1 MPNASFSRCRT
12 TTRVRMM
19 GVVLPVV
26 LVILT
31 VLTALVVMQVRRA
44 TVDERLAG
52 YTREA
57 IMLDS
62 ATQTVLRWC
71 EWRVTTAP
79 LETVIATSVPGK
91 AAWLDSDNWKDAA
104 SLNFTGVNL
113 PGVTGD
119 PICVIEDATCEL
131 APPISP
137 DGKKGTLCNTG
148 IDDRWRKFRITARV
162 QTNAPDLPGGARTLY
177 AQSELRLYTD

>member
-1 MPNASFSRCRT
+1 MSNTSFSRRRT
-12 TTRVRMM
+12 TSRVRMM

-57 IMLDS
+57 ITLDT
-62 ATQTVLRWC
+62 ATQTILRWC
-71 EWRVTTAP
+71 EWRITTAP
-79 LETVIATSVPGK
+79 FETVTVASVPGK
-91 AAWLDSDNWKDAA
+91 AAWLDSDNWKDTN
-104 SLNFTGVNL
+104 SMNFTGVSL

-131 APPISP
+131 MPPIST
-137 DGKKGTLCNTG
+137 DGKKGSACNTG
-148 IDDRWRKFRITARV
+148 LDERWRKFRITARV
-162 QTNAPDLPGGARTLY
+162 QTAAPDLPGGTRTLF

>member
-1 MPNASFSRCRT
+1 
-12 TTRVRMM
+12 MM

-57 IMLDS
+57 ITLDT

-71 EWRVTTAP
+71 EWRITTAP
-79 LETVIATSVPGK
+79 FETKTVVTVAGK
-91 AAWLDSDNWKDAA
+91 AAWLDSNNWKDDE

-113 PGVTGD
+113 PGVTGS
-119 PICVIEDATCEL
+119 PACVIEDATCEL
-131 APPISP
+131 SPPIST
-137 DGKKGTLCNTG
+137 DGKKGSACNTG
-148 IDDRWRKFRITARV
+148 LDDRWRKFRITARV
-162 QTNAPDLPGGARTLY
+162 QTLAPDLPGGTRTLF

>member
-1 MPNASFSRCRT
+1 MTNASLSRRCARP
-12 TTRVRMM
+12 RLRMM

-71 EWRVTTAP
+71 EWRITTAP
-79 LETVIATSVPGK
+79 FNTVTVASVAGK
-91 AAWLDSDNWKDAA
+91 AAWLDSDNWKDTN

-131 APPISP
+131 APPISLE
-137 DGKKGTLCNTG
+137 GKKGTLCNTG

-162 QTNAPDLPGGARTLY
+162 QTAAPDLPGGTRTMY
-177 AQSELRLYTD
+177 AQSELRLLTD